1 MADIQTANEVLTRS
15 KNLVNEANEILLNP
29 DATADD
35 LEKADRIKA
44 EATELHKRYHNIMD
58 LADIAATVE
67 RPVKEQQAEDFKRN
81 AEFEG
86 TDEPQFNTLGEQVVA
101 IYKRYKLGETH
112 PALTYVDEEGKES
125 KDLSTGVGADGG
137 FLVPVQQMSELLAA
151 SAETAIVRPRA
162 TVIPMA
168 RREMT
173 MPVLDQTTTTAG
185 QPHFFGGIQT
195 YWQEEASQ
203 ISQSDPQF
211 RNIRLVAHSLVG
223 YTRVSEELLAD
234 SAIGLEAFLRSNMGF
249 AGAMT
254 WTEEEAFI
262 NGTGAGQPLGVLN
275 AGVTSSVARAAQTVV
290 SYEDLLDMEAQL
302 YSPTNNAVWMISQS
316 QKAEIMKMT
325 GPSGNPSYVYRPSA
339 VAGEPATLLGRPVH
353 FMLDHMPIRGTT
365 TAGDVMLADWNFYL
379 IGDRMQITV
388 DSTDQERWRFNQ
400 VSWKVT
406 ARLDGQP
413 WLSAALTSDD
423 GTTSVSP
430 FVILGAK
437 ST

>member
-1 MADIQTANEVLTRS
+1 MADLTTANEVLEQAQTLAKES
-15 KNLVNEANEILLNP
+15 KTILLDK

-44 EATELHKRYHNIMD
+44 ESTALHARYSSLKGLEDILTEQIQKRDMRQAIVEN
-58 LADIAATVE
+58 ADKV
-67 RPVKEQQAEDFKRN
+67 VKDETPEFKS
-81 AEFEG
+81 
-86 TDEPQFNTLGEQVVA
+86 LGEQAQA
-101 IYKRYKLGETH
+101 IYNRYKFGQEH
-112 PALTYVDEEGKES
+112 PALRYIDAEGKVT

-137 FLVPVQQMSELLAA
+137 FLVPVQQMSQLLAA
-151 SAETAIVRPRA
+151 AGETAVVRPRA
-162 TVIPMA
+162 TTIPMA

-195 YWQEEASQ
+195 YWQEEASS
-203 ISQSDPQF
+203 ITQSDPQF
-211 RNIRLVAHSLVG
+211 RNIRLIAHALVG

-234 SAIGLEAFLRSNMGF
+234 SAVGLDAFLRSNMGF

-262 NGTGAGQPLGVLN
+262 NGTGAGQPLGIIS
-275 AGVTSSVARAAQTVV
+275 AGVTSTVNRSVQTVV

-302 YSPTNNAVWMISQS
+302 YSPTNAGVWMISQS
-316 QKAEIMKMT
+316 QKANIMKMT
-325 GPSGNPSYVYRPSA
+325 GPSGNASYVYRPSA
-339 VAGEPATLLGRPVH
+339 AAGEPPTLLGRPVF
-353 FMLDHMPIRGTT
+353 FMLDHLPLASTT
-365 TAGDVMLADWNFYL
+365 SAGDVLLADWNFYL
-379 IGDRMQITV
+379 IGDRQQITV

-413 WLSAALTSDD
+413 WLSAALTSAD
-423 GTTSVSP
+423 GTTTVSP
-430 FVILGAK
+430 FVSLGAK
-437 ST
+437 TT